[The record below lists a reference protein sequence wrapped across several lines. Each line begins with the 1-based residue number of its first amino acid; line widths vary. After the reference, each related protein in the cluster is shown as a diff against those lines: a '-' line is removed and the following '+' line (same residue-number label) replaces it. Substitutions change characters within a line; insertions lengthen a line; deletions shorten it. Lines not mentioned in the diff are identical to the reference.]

1 MIEASPRQKK
11 YAASLIV
18 RACEPLTADE
28 AGHLIRDL
36 RREETAFPDLL
47 EGIITADNGNDK
59 ERLGHLL
66 ASAKRRVKHGAWL
79 RTLDKL
85 GISHRRAQRLM
96 AKT

>member
-28 AGHLIRDL
+28 AGRLIRDL

-47 EGIITADNGNDK
+47 EGIIKADKGNDK

-66 ASAKRRVKHGAWL
+66 ASAKRRVKHGDWSPL
-79 RTLDKL
+79 LDKL